1 MPTHGGGGEVTRGSI
16 WWVDLG
22 EPLGSEPGFRRPVVV
37 VSADSFNRSAI
48 STVMAVVITS
58 NLALVAA
65 PGNVRLSKG
74 TGSLPKASVVNISQ
88 IVTIDRSRLVERIGA
103 VPAADL
109 ARVDDGLRLGLE
121 L

>member
-1 MPTHGGGGEVTRGSI
+1 MPARGGGGEVTRGSI

-22 EPLGSEPGFRRPVVV
+22 EPLRSEPGFRRPVVV

-58 NLALVAA
+58 NLALAAA

-74 TGSLPKASVVNISQ
+74 AGSLPKASVVNISQ

-109 ARVDDGLRLGLE
+109 ARIDDGLRLGLE